1 MASKS
6 QPRTVLTLKRKIDL
20 LKDIERKQ
28 GTQTEIAKK
37 YKVAQSTVCAIVK
50 NGEQLKQKFY
60 SGETSANRKR

>member
-6 QPRTVLTLKRKIDL
+6 QQRTVLTLKRKIDL

-37 YKVAQSTVCAIVK
+37 YTVNV
-50 NGEQLKQKFY
+50 F
-60 SGETSANRKR
+60 